1 MPKCRKLH
9 QQHCCSVELHDNNVT
24 IKLNQSYLLTFNV
37 AAVFENCT
45 VSLHRMLQEGFQTSH
60 GVEVSTAD
68 GATRL
73 VAIPELRASAGWEV
87 RGQEL
92 GELPGHSWP
101 DLVVD

>member
-1 MPKCRKLH
+1 MI
-9 QQHCCSVELHDNNVT
+9 T
-24 IKLNQSYLLTFNV
+24 MYIKVLTFNV